1 MQMKKEDKMSEN
13 MRGMQKKERQEKTKK
28 TTVPWF
34 KMYLGLK
41 NSFCFSEQPTK
52 VNANLPRAFQSA
64 KPKARPKTKGLPP
77 KVVLPPK
84 RKGQLV

>member
-1 MQMKKEDKMSEN
+1 MQMKKEDDLSES
-13 MRGMQKKERQEKTKK
+13 MRRMQKKERQDKTKK
-28 TTVPWF
+28 TNASWIKIFSWF
-34 KMYLGLK
+34 K

-52 VNANLPRAFQSA
+52 VNTNLPRAFQSA

-84 RKGQLV
+84 RQGQLV